1 MTSEPHRLQ
10 YLEAMGLTGWAA
22 RYVLPN
28 ARPTPACEWQTPAA
42 PAAAPPGERLHALL
56 DEAREQESAPRKPS
70 LPPERVARAPRPG
83 RARVA
88 LLGEAPVSE
97 GPSEPETA
105 EAAPE
110 APREALRFA
119 FQVACLEGRWL
130 LLLPG
135 EAPPGRARLR
145 LLTNLLRGAGIASP
159 LPVFQPFHW
168 PLQEGLPVHEPLAE
182 AREGL
187 RAFLNGASR
196 RGWAP
201 CRLLMFGDDEAL
213 ARVLALEAGRSATLD
228 LPAWQAPTLDALA
241 SGAEAKRAL
250 LPRLL
255 ELGKV
260 WHAEVDAEEEHPP
273 RAGDDGRDG
282 DGP

>member
-28 ARPTPACEWQTPAA
+28 ARPTPACEWETPAA

-56 DEAREQESAPRKPS
+56 GEAREQEPASRKPAAS
-70 LPPERVARAPRPG
+70 PERAARPPRPG

-88 LLGEAPVSE
+88 LLGEAPVAE
-97 GPSEPETA
+97 APSEPETA

-135 EAPPGRARLR
+135 EAPPGRTRLR
-145 LLTNLLRGAGIASP
+145 LLANLLRGAGIASP

-168 PLQEGLPVHEPLAE
+168 PLQEGLPVQEPLAE

-201 CRLLMFGDDEAL
+201 RRLLMFGDDEAL
-213 ARVLALEAGRSATLD
+213 ARVLALEEGRSVTLD
-228 LPAWQAPTLDALA
+228 LPAWQAPALGALA
-241 SGAEAKRAL
+241 AGAEAKRAL

-255 ELGKV
+255 EMGKV
-260 WHAEVDAEEEHPP
+260 WCAEADEAGE
-273 RAGDDGRDG
+273 RSAGAGDDGQDG
-282 DGP
+282 DGH